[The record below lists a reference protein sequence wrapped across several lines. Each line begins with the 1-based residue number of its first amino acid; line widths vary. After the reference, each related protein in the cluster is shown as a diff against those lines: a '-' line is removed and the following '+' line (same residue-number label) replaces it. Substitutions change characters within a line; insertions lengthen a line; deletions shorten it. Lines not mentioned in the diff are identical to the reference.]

1 MSKAIKITTLSALF
15 LFLIFGIC
23 LSFIETAKSRIRINY
38 RDAAI
43 DAAEEAVKNGTK
55 EISFDVPV
63 TDALAIEGEKGET
76 DAGLDKLLQD
86 MSTISSEHESLT
98 LLGVLE
104 IPCINVKEPIWDSCS
119 VNALRYGVG
128 RFPGTSQ
135 IGEAGL
141 CNLFGHRQIGS
152 ADTKL
157 GSIQYLSDKIG
168 EEVIVTTT
176 DGVRHTYKIA
186 DTVYV
191 SDSELM
197 PFLKA
202 DTYSEETLCIS
213 ACGWGE
219 DPISGFYYPVNTEF
233 VVICEVCEQE

>member
-1 MSKAIKITTLSALF
+1 MSKAIKITALSALV
-15 LFLIFGIC
+15 LILICGIC
-23 LSFIETAKSRIRINY
+23 LAFIETAKSRIRVSY

-43 DAAEEAVKNGTK
+43 NAAEEAVKNDTK
-55 EISFDVPV
+55 VISFEVPV
-63 TDALAIEGEKGET
+63 TDALAIEGEKGEK
-76 DAGLDKLLQD
+76 DAGLEKLLQD

-104 IPCINVKEPIWDSCS
+104 IPAIGVKEPIWDSCS

-128 RFPGTSQ
+128 RFPGTAQ

-157 GSIQYLSDKIG
+157 GSIQYLADRIG
-168 EEVIVTTT
+168 GDVIVTTT
-176 DGVRHTYKIA
+176 DGVRHMYKIV

-191 SDSELM
+191 SDSDLM
-197 PFLKA
+197 PYLKA

-219 DPISGFYYPVNTEF
+219 DPISGIYYPGNTEF
-233 VVICEVCEQE
+233 VVICEVSK